1 MNSQHSIMLHRI
13 EHGLSQET
21 IDTLARKSGFLKR
34 ARKITAQVF
43 IQACCLMAISPSGS
57 LRSWAIVIGGLI
69 QDTVSKQAM
78 AKRLQHNA
86 SRFLRQTLFAA
97 VKTTSRF
104 QPLMNSGAFQ
114 RFQRVLLEDSTSFRL
129 PKRLAAIFPGSGN
142 QHQATTATLK
152 IQTTYD
158 ALSERFVHFFLTPF
172 TRTDQTAAADILSIA
187 RPGDLILRDLGYFV
201 LQVFALLNSHG
212 IFFLSRYKH
221 STALFESD
229 GCPLNLLKTLRQ
241 TGSLDQQVL
250 LGSKLKIPVRLI
262 AVRVPL
268 KVARARR
275 RKLKQNRNR
284 HINPSAEHLALLEW
298 EIFITNVPPDIWTTK
313 TVTAVY
319 GVRWRI
325 EIVFKT
331 WKQHF
336 HLTHVTNVSHTQL
349 EVLIYARLLFITL
362 FQVYVFRSWSLVV
375 KQQTGKTLSLLKV
388 TQFVSQHCW
397 LIIFTLTQPDGV
409 QQLEA
414 QILKHCTY
422 EPRLRLNY
430 DNMLA
435 VLL

>member
-13 EHGLSQET
+13 EDSLSQET
-21 IDTLARKSGFLKR
+21 IETLARKSGFLKR
-34 ARKITAQVF
+34 TRKLTAHVF
-43 IQACCLMAISPSGS
+43 LHACCLMAISPNGS
-57 LRSWAIVIGGLI
+57 LRNWAIVIGGLI
-69 QDTVSKQAM
+69 RDTISKQAI
-78 AKRLQHNA
+78 AKRLQHSA
-86 SRFLRQTLFAA
+86 IRFLRQTLFAA
-97 VKTTSRF
+97 VKTTSRL
-104 QPLMNSGAFQ
+104 QPLIDSGAFQ
-114 RFQRVLLEDSTSFRL
+114 HFQRVLLEDSTSFRL
-129 PKRLAAIFPGSGN
+129 PKRLASIFPGSGN
-142 QHQATTATLK
+142 QHQTTTATLK

-172 TRTDQTAAADILSIA
+172 TRTDQAAAADILSLA
-187 RPGDLILRDLGYFV
+187 RSGDLILRDLGYFV
-201 LQVFALLNSHG
+201 LQVFALLNSRG

-229 GCPLNLLKTLRQ
+229 GRPLNLLKTLRQ

-268 KVARARR
+268 RVARARR
-275 RKLKQNRNR
+275 RKLKQDRNR
-284 HINPSAEHLALLEW
+284 HVNPSAEHLALLEW
-298 EIFITNVPPDIWTTK
+298 EIFITNVPPSIWTTK
-313 TVTAVY
+313 TVIAVY
-319 GVRWRI
+319 GVRWRL

-336 HLTHVTNVSHTQL
+336 HLTQVTNVSHTQL

-362 FQVYVFRSWSLVV
+362 FQVYVFRSWSLAV

-388 TQFVSQHCW
+388 TQFISQHIG
-397 LIIFTLTQPDGV
+397 LILFTLTQPDGV

-422 EPRLRLNY
+422 DRRTRLNY
-430 DNMLA
+430 EDMLA
-435 VLL
+435 VLT